1 LEYGNDNCTHA
12 RVIAGD
18 ASESREVLAVPSNA
32 APRSERGQVLISTGF
47 IEEQLKDVLLAFMID
62 NPQCGELVEG
72 GSAPLGTFSARIEA
86 CYALGLISED
96 EHNDLTLIRRIRNE
110 FAHHIETSLD
120 TPSVV
125 SRCTQLRM
133 KAEDYGDVKVGP
145 SGQFQTASVAVIT
158 NLINRPHYVSQ
169 ERRATKTWP
178 F

>member
-1 LEYGNDNCTHA
+1 MAMTIAPMPESLRATHPNLE
-12 RVIAGD
+12 RFWPFLQMLRQ
-18 ASESREVLAVPSNA
+18 E
-32 APRSERGQVLISTGF
+32 SERGQVLISTGF

-110 FAHHIETSLD
+110 FAHHIETSFD

-125 SRCTQLRM
+125 SRCAQLRM

-145 SGQFQTASVAVIT
+145 SGQFQTAAVAVIM
-158 NLINRPHYVSQ
+158 NLINRPHSVSQ